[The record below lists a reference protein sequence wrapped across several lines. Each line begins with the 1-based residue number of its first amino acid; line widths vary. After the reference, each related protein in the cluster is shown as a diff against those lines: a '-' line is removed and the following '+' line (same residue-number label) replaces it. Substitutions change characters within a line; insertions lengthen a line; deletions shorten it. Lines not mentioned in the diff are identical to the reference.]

1 MTANSSERLFRR
13 SRLPPPILPGV
24 PQALAHDLQAMARAQ
39 AYNDWLIDRARPW
52 LRGRV
57 LDVGAGI
64 GTHTIQLRGLAD
76 EVVALEPDPQFA
88 QMLRDRVDGVQ
99 IVEGD
104 ATDVQGPFDAIVC
117 FNVLEHIDDDESTL
131 RRLRELLAPDGALLL
146 LVPAHPTLFG
156 PIDTAFGHYRRY
168 GKQELRRKLRA
179 AGFEP
184 GVLRHV
190 NPVGA
195 LGWLAQARI
204 RKRARMSYRGL
215 DLYDRLVP
223 ALRLLDNVP
232 LPVGLS
238 LWAVAK
244 TSGTASAKARNA

>member
-1 MTANSSERLFRR
+1 
-13 SRLPPPILPGV
+13 V
-24 PQALAHDLQAMARAQ
+24 PQALAHDLQAMAGAE

-52 LRGRV
+52 LFGRV

-64 GTHTIQLRGLAD
+64 GTHTSQLRDLVD
-76 EVVALEPDPQFA
+76 EVVAVEPDPLFA
-88 QMLRDRVDGVQ
+88 QMLRERVHGVEV
-99 IVEGD
+99 IEGD
-104 ATDVQGPFDAIVC
+104 AMDVAGSFDAIVC
-117 FNVLEHIDDDESTL
+117 FNVLEHIEDDEATL
-131 RRLRELLAPDGALLL
+131 RRLRALLAPDGMLLL

-168 GKQELRRKLRA
+168 AKRELRHKLLRS
-179 AGFEP
+179 GLEP
-184 GVLRHV
+184 HVLRHV

-204 RKRARMSYRGL
+204 RKHSRMSYRGL

-223 ALRLLDNVP
+223 TLRLLDNVP
-232 LPVGLS
+232 LPLGLS

>member
-1 MTANSSERLFRR
+1 
-13 SRLPPPILPGV
+13 V
-24 PQALAHDLQAMARAQ
+24 PKALAHDLQAMADAH

-52 LRGRV
+52 LHGRV

-64 GTHTIQLRGLAD
+64 GTHTIQLRPLTD

-88 QMLRDRVDGVQ
+88 RMLRERVPGVHL
-99 IVEGD
+99 VEGD
-104 ATDVQGPFDAIVC
+104 ATGVEGQFDAIVC
-117 FNVLEHIDDDESTL
+117 FNVLEHIEDDAATL
-131 RRLRELLAPDGALLL
+131 RLLAELLAPDAALLL
-146 LVPAHPTLFG
+146 LVPAHPRLFG

-168 GKQELRRKLRA
+168 GRAELDGKLRA
-179 AGFEP
+179 AGLQPE
-184 GVLRHV
+184 VLRHV

-204 RKRARMSYRGL
+204 RRRERMSYRGL
-215 DLYDRLVP
+215 DFYDRLVP
-223 ALRLLDNVP
+223 ALRLLDRVP

-244 TSGTASAKARNA
+244 TSGTASASARNA

>member
-1 MTANSSERLFRR
+1 
-13 SRLPPPILPGV
+13 V
-24 PQALAHDLQAMARAQ
+24 PQALAHDLQAMAGAT
-39 AYNDWLIDRARPW
+39 AYNAWLIDRARPW

-64 GTHTIQLRGLAD
+64 GTHTMQLRPLAD
-76 EVVALEPDPQFA
+76 EVVALEPDAQFA
-88 QMLRDRVDGVQ
+88 QLLRERVDGVQ

-104 ATDVQGPFDAIVC
+104 ADAVEGLFDAIVC
-117 FNVLEHIDDDESTL
+117 FNVLEHIEDDLGTL
-131 RRLRELLAPDGALLL
+131 RRLAGLLAPDGTLLL
-146 LVPAHPTLFG
+146 LVPAHQLLFG
-156 PIDTAFGHYRRY
+156 PIDTAFGHHRRY
-168 GKQELRRKLRA
+168 GKAELDGKLHA
-179 AGFEP
+179 AGLRPE
-184 GVLRHV
+184 VLRYV

-204 RKRARMSYRGL
+204 RKRERMSYRGL

-223 ALRLLDNVP
+223 ALRLLDRVP

-244 TSGTASAKARNA
+244 TSGTASASERNA

>member
-1 MTANSSERLFRR
+1 
-13 SRLPPPILPGV
+13 V
-24 PQALAHDLQAMARAQ
+24 PQALAHDLQAMAGAR
-39 AYNDWLIDRARPW
+39 AYNEWLIDRARPW
-52 LRGRV
+52 IRGRV

-64 GTHTIQLRGLAD
+64 GTHTTQLLPLAD
-76 EVVALEPDPQFA
+76 EVVAVEPDPQFA
-88 QMLRDRVDGVQ
+88 RMLRERVNGVR

-104 ATDVQGPFDAIVC
+104 AGAVEGPFDAIAC
-117 FNVLEHIDDDESTL
+117 FNVLEHIEDDVATL
-131 RRLRELLAPDGALLL
+131 RRLAELLGHDGTLLL
-146 LVPAHPTLFG
+146 LVPAHRRLFG

-168 GKQELRRKLRA
+168 GKAELDGKLRA
-179 AGFEP
+179 AGLRPE
-184 GVLRHV
+184 VLRHV

-204 RKRARMSYRGL
+204 RKRKRMSYRGL

-223 ALRLLDNVP
+223 ALRLLDRVP

-244 TSGTASAKARNA
+244 TSGTASASPRNA